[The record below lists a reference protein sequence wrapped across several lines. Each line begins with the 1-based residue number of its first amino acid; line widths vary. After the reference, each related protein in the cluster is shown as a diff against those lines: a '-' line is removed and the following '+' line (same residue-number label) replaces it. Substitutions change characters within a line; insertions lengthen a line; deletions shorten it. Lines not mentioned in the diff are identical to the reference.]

1 MCGRLNIIDD
11 PFSQLVS
18 RQLGI
23 TFYAKP
29 NQDIRPSE
37 QIQCIVASP
46 EQDLFQFPLG
56 WGLRTS
62 WSSKLIIN
70 AQAETVSIKPT
81 FQQAFAL
88 HRVVIPCSGW
98 YEWSQGTSCA
108 ENKTKC
114 SFYAADN
121 SPLYMA
127 AIGYPESKRV
137 ITLTTAPTQKYL
149 RYHHRMPALLAA
161 DSVSDWLN
169 CNARE
174 AEALLKNGLIRNAWT
189 CRPA

>member
-23 TFYAKP
+23 PFYAKS
-29 NQDIRPSE
+29 NLDIRPSE
-37 QIQCIVASP
+37 QLQCIVASP
-46 EQDLFQFPLG
+46 ERDLFQFPLC

-70 AQAETVSIKPT
+70 AQAETVSIKQT

-88 HRVVIPCSGW
+88 HRVVVPFSGW
-98 YEWSQGTSCA
+98 YEWSQGTSST

-137 ITLTTAPTQKYL
+137 ITLTTTPTQRYL
-149 RYHHRMPALLAA
+149 RHHHRMPALLAVE
-161 DSVSDWLN
+161 SVSDWLN
-169 CNARE
+169 SNARE
-174 AEALLKNGLIRNAWT
+174 AEALLKSGLIRDAWT
-189 CRPA
+189 CQEA

>member
-11 PFSQLVS
+11 PFSQFVS

-23 TFYAKP
+23 AFYAAP
-29 NQDIRPSE
+29 NLDIRPSE
-37 QIQCIVASP
+37 QLQCIVASP
-46 EQDLFQFPLG
+46 EQDLFQFPLS

-108 ENKTKC
+108 ENKTKYL
-114 SFYAADN
+114 FYAADK

-127 AIGYPESKRV
+127 AIGYPESTRV
-137 ITLTTAPTQKYL
+137 ITLTTAPTQEYL

-161 DSVSDWLN
+161 ESVSDWLN
-169 CNARE
+169 CNALE
-174 AEALLKNGLIRNAWT
+174 AEALLKSGLIRNAWT
-189 CRPA
+189 CRSA